1 MARSNA
7 RSTAL
12 LLATCL
18 SLGACGNFQRLGE
31 IGSPPAMTKI
41 TDPTRDPDWRPIT
54 MPMPRPEPVITTANS
69 LWRPGSRA
77 FFKDQ
82 RASQVGDIVTVVVN
96 IADTAA
102 LKNATTATRTGSQAL
117 GLPDL
122 FGLQTALSRALP
134 KGTDLTK
141 LISTDTA
148 GSAVG
153 SGNISRGETVQ
164 LRVAGV
170 ITQVLPNGN
179 LAVAGKQEVRI
190 NSELRELQ
198 ITGIIRPQDIV
209 SDNTV
214 QHDRM
219 AEARIS
225 YGGRGQLT
233 DVQTPRYGQQV
244 LDIVS
249 PF

>member
-1 MARSNA
+1 MNRTFKMLLAGC
-7 RSTAL
+7 L
-12 LLATCL
+12 LLPGCGVLTRL
-18 SLGACGNFQRLGE
+18 SE
-31 IGSPPAMTKI
+31 IGAPPVMAPVA
-41 TDPTRDPDWRPIT
+41 DPTQDPDYRPMT
-54 MPMPRPEPVITTANS
+54 WPAPRSQQISAGANS

-82 RASQVGDIVTVVVN
+82 RASQVGDVLTVVVSIIDSAVLN
-96 IADTAA
+96 
-102 LKNATTATRTGSQAL
+102 NGTTATRTGSQL
-117 GLPDL
+117 VGVPGL
-122 FGLQTALSRALP
+122 FGLEAALSKALP
-134 KGTDLTK
+134 SGTDLTK
-141 LISTDTA
+141 LLSTNTA

-153 SGNISRGETVQ
+153 TGNITRGETVQ
-164 LRVAGV
+164 LRVAGE

-179 LAVAGKQEVRI
+179 LAVSGKQEVRI
-190 NSELRELQ
+190 NSELRELL
-198 ITGIIRPQDIV
+198 ISGIIRPQDIA

-233 DVQTPRYGQQV
+233 DVQTARYGQQAA
-244 LDIVS
+244 DILS

>member
-1 MARSNA
+1 MRPFP
-7 RSTAL
+7 AL
-12 LLATCL
+12 LAATLALQGCAGL
-18 SLGACGNFQRLGE
+18 QRLSEVGRPPTMTE
-31 IGSPPAMTKI
+31 IS
-41 TDPTRDPDWRPIT
+41 DPTRDPDWRPVS
-54 MPMPRPEPVITTANS
+54 MPMPRPELVENNANS

-82 RASQVGDIVTVVVN
+82 RAAQVGDIVTVVVN
-96 IADTAA
+96 IGDNAV
-102 LKNATTATRTGSQAL
+102 LNNATTATRTGAQTV
-117 GLPDL
+117 GVPDL
-122 FGLQTALSRALP
+122 FGLQSSITRALP
-134 KGTDLTK
+134 RGIDLTK
-141 LISTDTA
+141 LASTSTA

-153 SGNISRGETVQ
+153 NGNITRNETVQ
-164 LRVAGV
+164 LRVAGT

-190 NSELRELQ
+190 NSELRDLV
-198 ITGIIRPQDIV
+198 ITGVIRPQDIM

-214 QHDRM
+214 FHDRM

-233 DVQTPRYGQQV
+233 DVQTARYGQQI

>member
-1 MARSNA
+1 MVRTYAILIA
-7 RSTAL
+7 CLAL
-12 LLATCL
+12 P
-18 SLGACGNFQRLGE
+18 ACGTLQRLSE
-31 IGSPPAMTKI
+31 VGSPPAMTQI
-41 TDPTRDPDWRPIT
+41 TDPTRDPQWRPVS
-54 MPMPRPEPVITTANS
+54 MPMPRPEPEISTANS

-96 IADTAA
+96 IIDSAVV
-102 LKNATTATRTGSQAL
+102 KNNTTATRAGSQAL
-117 GLPDL
+117 SLPDL
-122 FGLQTALSRALP
+122 FGLQTVISRALP

-141 LISTDTA
+141 LVSTDTT

-153 SGNISRGETVQ
+153 TGNIARGETIQ

-170 ITQVLPNGN
+170 ITQVMPNGN
-179 LAVAGKQEVRI
+179 LAVTGKQEVRI
-190 NSELRELQ
+190 NSELRELM
-198 ITGIIRPQDIV
+198 ISGIIRPQDIV

-244 LDIVS
+244 LDLVS